1 MTLDDLYTDIVA
13 EEFDADAG
21 SGPERLPML
30 TYREAVLALAVLG
43 AVADGET
50 GEEVRTTARALGAR
64 LGMRLPAG

>member
-13 EEFDADAG
+13 EEFDADADT
-21 SGPERLPML
+21 GP
-30 TYREAVLALAVLG
+30 YREAVLALAVLG

-64 LGMRLPAG
+64 LGMRLPAT